1 MAGSLWKLSKNQNFK
16 VMKIEKLL
24 EKLESLKTYS
34 AYSDSDNEVHLEKDP
49 HGDLIKSED
58 LNEIIEKLKSN

>member
-1 MAGSLWKLSKNQNFK
+1 MK
-16 VMKIEKLL
+16 VEKIL

-49 HGDLIKSED
+49 HGYLIKSED
-58 LNEIIEKLKSN
+58 LIEIIEKIKKQL